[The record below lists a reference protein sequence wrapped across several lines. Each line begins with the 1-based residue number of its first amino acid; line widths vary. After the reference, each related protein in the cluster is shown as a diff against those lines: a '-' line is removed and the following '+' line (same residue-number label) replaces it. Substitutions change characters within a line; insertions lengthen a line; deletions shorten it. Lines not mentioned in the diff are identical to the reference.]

1 MPGRGRKFHRWTHWI
16 GIVAVAPL
24 LIAAAWAAL
33 QGWREP
39 DLYERNAMY
48 GIAMVAPVAALI
60 AYGFARAVGWFLAE
74 LFD

>member
-1 MPGRGRKFHRWTHWI
+1 MAGRGRRFHGVAHWI
-16 GIVAVAPL
+16 GIAVAAPL
-24 LIAAAWAAL
+24 LIVAAWAAL

-48 GIAMVAPVAALI
+48 GIAMFAPVAALI